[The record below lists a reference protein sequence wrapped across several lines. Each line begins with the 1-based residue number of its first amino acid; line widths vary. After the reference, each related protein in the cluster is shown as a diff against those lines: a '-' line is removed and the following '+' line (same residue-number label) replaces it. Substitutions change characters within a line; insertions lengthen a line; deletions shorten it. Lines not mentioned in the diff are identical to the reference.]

1 MVSLRHKEKFR
12 RALYFLAISE
22 GDVRDRLRRAYDQ
35 IRLLRDDEV
44 PPEIRQEWLCILKD
58 LTKHGPLIQSN
69 VNLKDDIDHTLGRMK
84 NKTASKIAL
93 RIYRIAINL
102 Q

>member
-1 MVSLRHKEKFR
+1 MVSLRHKEKFQ
-12 RALYFLAISE
+12 RALYCLAVSE
-22 GDVRDRLRRAYDQ
+22 GDVRNRLRGAYDQ

-44 PPEIRQEWLCILKD
+44 PPEIRQEWLCILED
-58 LTKHGPLIQSN
+58 LTKRGPLIQSD
-69 VNLKDDIDHTLGRMK
+69 VVLKNDIDHTLGRMK

-93 RIYRIAINL
+93 RIYRIAIDL

>member
-1 MVSLRHKEKFR
+1 MVSLRYKEKFR
-12 RALYFLAISE
+12 RALYCLAVSE
-22 GDVRDRLRRAYDQ
+22 GDVRDRLRGAYDQ

-58 LTKHGPLIQSN
+58 LTKHGPFIQSDLI
-69 VNLKDDIDHTLGRMK
+69 LKNDLDHTLGRMK
-84 NKTASKIAL
+84 NKTARKIAE
-93 RIYRIAINL
+93 RIYRIAIDL